1 MFVEPSVESIIMDFF
16 FVSPLHASARKLSFR
31 IATTSPVFRYRFPQ
45 ISSEKSIQFFCYC
58 TSDAGI
64 SILKCFCQWYAAVVP
79 ICKEMAALI
88 QVWFYQ
94 INHYSSWLRELA
106 AWCRCIQRLP
116 SHVGKYI
123 ENVAI

>member
-1 MFVEPSVESIIMDFF
+1 MLVPESCHFELP
-16 FVSPLHASARKLSFR
+16 PLHQFSDIGFLKSHRKSLFS
-31 IATTSPVFRYRFPQ
+31 
-45 ISSEKSIQFFCYC
+45 FFCYC